1 MFFPSKIPHWGGA
14 EQSWGKK
21 KRGVWAGFMGCVPQ
35 MGKAVPHCNGNSIW
49 GGSGRDLLREFPS
62 SRMGG
67 AAGPG
72 GGWWRGGLR
81 TPSLLLAARIR
92 PPPRNG
98 RCSPSAIYHHL
109 RASEV
114 CREQLLRSAERRG
127 GTGRWGGGKGA
138 GGCPVC
144 APSLG
149 LRGRWGGIRRGYWGR
164 GIDGVLWRRG
174 ALMGC
179 VGKGMW

>member
-72 GGWWRGGLR
+72 GG
-81 TPSLLLAARIR
+81 
-92 PPPRNG
+92 
-98 RCSPSAIYHHL
+98 
-109 RASEV
+109 
-114 CREQLLRSAERRG
+114 
-127 GTGRWGGGKGA
+127 GGGG
-138 GGCPVC
+138 VC
-144 APSLG
+144 APHPSSWLPASAHPRAMGGAAPAPFIIICGQVKCAGNSCCALLSAGGARGDGEGGRGLG
-149 LRGRWGGIRRGYWGR
+149 AALCVPPPWACVGDGGALEGGIGGE
-164 GIDGVLWRRG
+164 GS
-174 ALMGC
+174 MG
-179 VGKGMW
+179 